1 MIKKFLLFASAPFVV
16 VLLCFPLLIF
26 KNIDGLMKNA
36 AFVTTFITFFV
47 VPFYMLFLINKFG
60 LKHNV
65 SMFICI
71 PVCIAVNI
79 ISVLLQNRLWGGY
92 LFENTLDFGGFILMI
107 DLILLGIG
115 SVFLII
121 MKSMK

>member
-1 MIKKFLLFASAPFVV
+1 MIKKFLLFALMPFAV

-26 KNIDGLMKNA
+26 KNVDGLMENA
-36 AFVTTFITFFV
+36 VFATTFIIFFV
-47 VPFYMLFLINKFG
+47 VPFYMLFLINRFG
-60 LKHNV
+60 IKRDV
-65 SMFICI
+65 SLFICI

-79 ISVLLQNRLWGGY
+79 ASVLLQNRFWGGY